1 MASGWSNG
9 TVQIQVIRHSNITVM
24 TFHTSKLSS
33 NSIIVLSQGYCMHES
48 NQIKTYVT
56 YDYLR

>member
-33 NSIIVLSQGYCMHES
+33 NYIIVLSQG
-48 NQIKTYVT
+48 
-56 YDYLR
+56 